1 MAYLAIAYPELNQ
14 RGYDWIQEYRKKN
27 DKLFFDVVKPHITLV
42 FAISDISK
50 DDFINECTSQLKDV
64 KAFNFVSKVAT
75 INLDESGNYYHEFL
89 VPDDGYSN
97 VIKLHSMLYSGL
109 FAKHLRYDIDY
120 IPHIGIGNSK
130 NVQESKKRIDGLNKQ
145 DFTVKAKVTSVDIV
159 EYKNNVITTLQ
170 KINFNR

>member
-14 RGYDWIQEYRKKN
+14 IDYEWIQKYRKKY
-27 DKLFFDVVKPHITLV
+27 DKLYFDLVKPHITLV

-50 DDFINECTSQLKDV
+50 DDFIQECTSQLKDV
-64 KAFNFVSKVAT
+64 KAFDFVSKVAT
-75 INLDESGNYYHEFL
+75 INLDDSGNYYHEFL
-89 VPDDGYSN
+89 VPDDGCSS
-97 VIKLHSMLYSGL
+97 VIKLHDKLYSGL

-130 NVQESKKRIDGLNKQ
+130 NVQESKNRVDYLNKQ
-145 DFTVKAKVTSVDIV
+145 DFKINAKVSSVDIV

-170 KINFNR
+170 KLPLCL